1 MRQKHTKYPYL
12 LDRDFIKTILSCQ
25 EKTINVVC
33 NAQTRYKTKCLN
45 MLQCDLNA
53 LLLLLFLTYEIFN
66 KMGVN
71 IAGSKPLIRNNIKM
85 KGYCCLYTFNPVFV

>member
-1 MRQKHTKYPYL
+1 MRQERAGFPL
-12 LDRDFIKTILSCQ
+12 LLGRDFIKTILLCQ
-25 EKTINVVC
+25 EKIINVVC

-53 LLLLLFLTYEIFN
+53 LLLLFLTYEIFN

-85 KGYCCLYTFNPVFV
+85 KGYCCLYTFNPVFA